1 MLNKFTIIG
10 LIIGSVISLIGISSM
25 IDSLSNPNEVQ
36 EDSQKLGVGELDKIQ
51 FNAPENSSQS
61 LTVTGDSFDIKITT
75 PDSTNDVDRSFKDKA
90 NLSWTSITSGE
101 TIIIIQN
108 TGDSEFIENYRFELE
123 RDPLFFTYSILVII
137 AGIVIIGFSAGFS
150 AKKPKGF

>member
-10 LIIGSVISLIGISSM
+10 LVIGSVISLLGVSSM
-25 IDSLSNPNEVQ
+25 IGSLSNPYEVQ
-36 EDSQKLGVGELDKIQ
+36 EDSQTFGVGDMDKIQ
-51 FNAPENSSQS
+51 FNAPENSSQKI
-61 LTVTGDSFDIKITT
+61 TITGDSFDVKTST
-75 PDSTNDVDRSFKDKA
+75 PDSSNNIDQSFKGKA
-90 NLSWTSITSGE
+90 NLSWTSINSGE

-108 TGDSEFIENYRFELE
+108 TGESEFTEDYRFELE
-123 RDPLFFTYSILVII
+123 RDPLFFTYAILVII

>member
-10 LIIGSVISLIGISSM
+10 LIIGSIISILGASSM
-25 IDSLSNPNEVQ
+25 ISSFSESSEIQ
-36 EDSQKLGVGELDKIQ
+36 EDSATFGVGDLDKIQ
-51 FNAPENSSQS
+51 FNSPENSSQS
-61 LTVTGDSFDIKITT
+61 ITVTGDSFDIKITT
-75 PDSTNDVDRSFKDKA
+75 PDSSNDIDQSFEDKA
-90 NLSWTSITSGE
+90 NLSWTSVNSGE
-101 TIIIIQN
+101 TTIMIQN
-108 TGDSEFIENYRFELE
+108 TGDSEFTEVYRFELE

>member
-10 LIIGSVISLIGISSM
+10 LIIGSAISLLGVSSM

-36 EDSQKLGVGELDKIQ
+36 EDSQIFGIGEMDKIQ
-51 FNAPENSSQS
+51 FNAPENSSQKI
-61 LTVTGDSFDIKITT
+61 TITGDSFDVKIST
-75 PDSTNDVDRSFKDKA
+75 PNLENNVDESFKEKA
-90 NLSWTSITSGE
+90 NLSWTSTSGE

-108 TGDSEFIENYRFELE
+108 TGESEFTEDYRFELE

>member
-10 LIIGSVISLIGISSM
+10 LIIGSAISLLGVSSM

-36 EDSQKLGVGELDKIQ
+36 EDSQIFGVGEMDKIQ
-51 FNAPENSSQS
+51 FNAPENSSQKI
-61 LTVTGDSFDIKITT
+61 TITGDSFDVKIST
-75 PDSTNDVDRSFKDKA
+75 PDSSNDVDESFKGKA
-90 NLSWTSITSGE
+90 NLSWTSNSSGE
-101 TIIIIQN
+101 TIIVIQN
-108 TGDSEFIENYRFELE
+108 TGESEFTEEYRFELE

>member
-10 LIIGSVISLIGISSM
+10 LIIGSAISLLGVSSM

-36 EDSQKLGVGELDKIQ
+36 EDSQIFGIGEMDKIQ
-51 FNAPENSSQS
+51 FNAPENSSQKI
-61 LTVTGDSFDIKITT
+61 TITGDSFDVKIST
-75 PDSTNDVDRSFKDKA
+75 PDSSNDVDESFKGKA
-90 NLSWTSITSGE
+90 NLSWTSDSSGE
-101 TIIIIQN
+101 TIIVIQN
-108 TGDSEFIENYRFELE
+108 TGESEFTEEYRFELE

>member
-10 LIIGSVISLIGISSM
+10 LIIGSAISLLGVSSM
-25 IDSLSNPNEVQ
+25 VDSLSNPNEVQ
-36 EDSQKLGVGELDKIQ
+36 EDSQTFGVGEMDKIQ

-61 LTVTGDSFDIKITT
+61 IMVIGDSFDIKIST
-75 PDSTNDVDRSFKDKA
+75 PDSSNNIDQSFKDKA
-90 NLSWTSITSGE
+90 NLSWTSVSSGE
-101 TIIIIQN
+101 TIIMIQN
-108 TGDSEFIENYRFELE
+108 TGDNEFIENYRFELE

>member
-10 LIIGSVISLIGISSM
+10 LIIGSAISLLGVSSM
-25 IDSLSNPNEVQ
+25 VDSLSNPNEVQ
-36 EDSQKLGVGELDKIQ
+36 EDSQIFGIGEMDKIQ
-51 FNAPENSSQS
+51 FNAPENSSQKI
-61 LTVTGDSFDIKITT
+61 TITGDSFDVKIST
-75 PDSTNDVDRSFKDKA
+75 PDASNDVDESFKEKV
-90 NLSWTSITSGE
+90 NLSWTSTSSGE
-101 TIIIIQN
+101 TIIVIQN
-108 TGDSEFIENYRFELE
+108 TGESEFTEDYRFELE

>member
-10 LIIGSVISLIGISSM
+10 LIIGSAISLLGVSSM
-25 IDSLSNPNEVQ
+25 VDSLGNPNEVQ
-36 EDSQKLGVGELDKIQ
+36 EDSQTFGVGDMDKIQ
-51 FNAPENSSQS
+51 FNAPENSSQ
-61 LTVTGDSFDIKITT
+61 TITITGDSFDVKIST
-75 PDSTNDVDRSFKDKA
+75 PDSSNDVDESFKGNAK
-90 NLSWTSITSGE
+90 LSWTSVTSGE
-101 TIIIIQN
+101 TIIVIQN
-108 TGDSEFIENYRFELE
+108 TGQSEFTENYRFELE

>member
-10 LIIGSVISLIGISSM
+10 LIIGSAISLLGVSSM
-25 IDSLSNPNEVQ
+25 VDSLSNPNEVQ
-36 EDSQKLGVGELDKIQ
+36 EDSQTFGVGEMDKIQ

-61 LTVTGDSFDIKITT
+61 IMVTGDSFDIKIST
-75 PDSTNDVDRSFKDKA
+75 PDSSNNIDQSFKGKA
-90 NLSWTSITSGE
+90 NLSWTSVSSGE
-101 TIIIIQN
+101 TVIMIQN
-108 TGDSEFIENYRFELE
+108 TGDNEFTENYRFELE

>member
-10 LIIGSVISLIGISSM
+10 LIIGSAISILGISSM
-25 IDSLSNPNEVQ
+25 VDSLSNPNEVQ
-36 EDSQKLGVGELDKIQ
+36 EDSQTFGVGDMDKIQ

-61 LTVTGDSFDIKITT
+61 IVVTGDSFDIKIST
-75 PDSTNDVDRSFKDKA
+75 PDSSNDVDQSFKDMA

-108 TGDSEFIENYRFELE
+108 TGDSEFNENYRFELE

>member
-10 LIIGSVISLIGISSM
+10 LIIGSVISLLGVSSM
-25 IDSLSNPNEVQ
+25 IDSLSNPDEVQ
-36 EDSQKLGVGELDKIQ
+36 EDSQIFGVGDMDKIQ

-61 LTVTGDSFDIKITT
+61 ITIIGDSFDVKIST
-75 PDSTNDVDRSFKDKA
+75 PDSSNDIDQSFKGKA
-90 NLSWTSITSGE
+90 NLSWTSVTSGE

-108 TGDSEFIENYRFELE
+108 TGDSEFTENYRFELE

>member
-10 LIIGSVISLIGISSM
+10 LIIGSAISLLGVSSM

-36 EDSQKLGVGELDKIQ
+36 EDSQIFGVGEMDKIQ
-51 FNAPENSSQS
+51 FNAPENSSPKI
-61 LTVTGDSFDIKITT
+61 TITGDSFDVKIST
-75 PDSTNDVDRSFKDKA
+75 PDSSNDVDESFKGKA
-90 NLSWTSITSGE
+90 NLSWTSNSSGE
-101 TIIIIQN
+101 TIIVIQN
-108 TGDSEFIENYRFELE
+108 TGESEFTEEYRFELE

>member
-10 LIIGSVISLIGISSM
+10 LIIGSAISLLGVSSM
-25 IDSLSNPNEVQ
+25 VDSLSNPNEVQ
-36 EDSQKLGVGELDKIQ
+36 EDSQTFGVGEMDKIQ

-61 LTVTGDSFDIKITT
+61 IIVTGDSFDIKIST
-75 PDSTNDVDRSFKDKA
+75 PDSSNNIDQSFKGKA
-90 NLSWTSITSGE
+90 NLSWTSVSSGE
-101 TIIIIQN
+101 TIIMIQN
-108 TGDSEFIENYRFELE
+108 TGDNEFIENYRFELE

>member
-10 LIIGSVISLIGISSM
+10 LIIGSAISLLGVSSM

-36 EDSQKLGVGELDKIQ
+36 EDSQIFGVGEMDKIQ
-51 FNAPENSSQS
+51 FNAPENSSQKI
-61 LTVTGDSFDIKITT
+61 TITGDSFDVKIST
-75 PDSTNDVDRSFKDKA
+75 PDSSNDVDESFKGKA
-90 NLSWTSITSGE
+90 NLSWTSDSSGE
-101 TIIIIQN
+101 TIIVIQN
-108 TGDSEFIENYRFELE
+108 TGESEFTEEYRFELE

>member
-10 LIIGSVISLIGISSM
+10 LIIGSAISLLGVSSM

-36 EDSQKLGVGELDKIQ
+36 EDSQIFGIGEMDKIQ
-51 FNAPENSSQS
+51 FNAPENSSQKI
-61 LTVTGDSFDIKITT
+61 TITGDSFDVKIST
-75 PDSTNDVDRSFKDKA
+75 PNSDNNIDESFKGKA
-90 NLSWTSITSGE
+90 NLSWTSVTSGE
-101 TIIIIQN
+101 TIIVIQN
-108 TGDSEFIENYRFELE
+108 TGESEFTENYRFELE

>member
-36 EDSQKLGVGELDKIQ
+36 EDSQKFGVGELDKIQ

-61 LTVTGDSFDIKITT
+61 LTVTGDSFDIKIKT

>member
-10 LIIGSVISLIGISSM
+10 IIIGSIISVLGVSSM
-25 IDSLSNPNEVQ
+25 VDSLSNPYEVQ
-36 EDSQKLGVGELDKIQ
+36 EDLATFGVGDLDKIQ

-61 LTVTGDSFDIKITT
+61 IIVTGDSFDIKITT
-75 PDSTNDVDRSFKDKA
+75 PDSSNDVNQSFKGKA
-90 NLSWTSITSGE
+90 NLSWTSVSSGE
-101 TIIIIQN
+101 TIIMIQN
-108 TGDSEFIENYRFELE
+108 TGDSKFTENYRFELE

-150 AKKPKGF
+150 ARKPKGF

>member
-10 LIIGSVISLIGISSM
+10 IIIGSAISILGAASM
-25 IDSLSNPNEVQ
+25 VTSLNSPNEIQ
-36 EDSQKLGVGELDKIQ
+36 EDTATFGVGDLDKIN

-61 LTVTGDSFDIKITT
+61 LTVTGSSFDIKITT
-75 PDSTNDVDRSFKDKA
+75 PDPSNDVNESFKGKA
-90 NLSWTSITSGE
+90 SFSWTSITSGE
-101 TIIIIQN
+101 TIILIQN
-108 TGDSEFIENYRFELE
+108 TGDSEFTEDYKFELE
-123 RDPLFFTYSILVII
+123 PDPLFFTYSILVII

>member
-10 LIIGSVISLIGISSM
+10 LIIGCGISLLGVSSM

-36 EDSQKLGVGELDKIQ
+36 EDSQIFGIGDMDKIQ
-51 FNAPENSSQS
+51 FNAPENSSQKI
-61 LTVTGDSFDIKITT
+61 TITGDSFDVKIST
-75 PDSTNDVDRSFKDKA
+75 PNSENNIDESFKGNA
-90 NLSWTSITSGE
+90 NLSWTSNSSGE

-108 TGDSEFIENYRFELE
+108 TGESEFTEDYRFELE

>member
-10 LIIGSVISLIGISSM
+10 LIIGSAISLLGVSSM
-25 IDSLSNPNEVQ
+25 IDSFSNPNEVQ
-36 EDSQKLGVGELDKIQ
+36 EDSQTFGVGEMDKIQ
-51 FNAPENSSQS
+51 FNAPENSSQKIII
-61 LTVTGDSFDIKITT
+61 TGDSFDVKIST
-75 PDSTNDVDRSFKDKA
+75 PNSSNYVDESFKGKA
-90 NLSWTSITSGE
+90 NLSWTSTASGE
-101 TIIIIQN
+101 TIIVIQN
-108 TGDSEFIENYRFELE
+108 TGESEFTENYRFELQ